1 MDPNKPYG
9 QAPQPQ
15 PQPPVGINP
24 APQGYP
30 QQQPNYPSAPPTY
43 VAQPQQA
50 GTAQSPAY
58 PNAPQTQQ
66 QLGSVAAQYPVDYL
80 NQIAAP
86 QAVKKVS
93 PFIIF
98 GAIGA
103 FITIAVVALFM
114 IIQSA
119 APPSATT
126 QLYSLQAR
134 IATLDKLTVEQGKH
148 LTQSDLSTMNTN
160 VGVMLKSMSAQVG
173 AYMKERGS
181 ASDKTSVAA
190 KSAEKAYAE
199 KLSTKLNNAYLTG
212 TLDRLYAS
220 EMVYQLNILKS
231 KLQSVKA
238 VAKSKKFNEV
248 YDNNVPSLIKIS
260 EKLSTFQNT
269 K

>member
-1 MDPNKPYG
+1 MDPNNHYG
-9 QAPQPQ
+9 QAPPPQ
-15 PQPPVGINP
+15 PQPPVGGSDT
-24 APQGYP
+24 PQ
-30 QQQPNYPSAPPTY
+30 NYPPTQSSY
-43 VAQPQQA
+43 PAQPQQT
-50 GTAQSPAY
+50 GTAQSQAQP
-58 PNAPQTQQ
+58 
-66 QLGSVAAQYPVDYL
+66 GSVVAQYPVDYL
-80 NQIAAP
+80 NQIATTP
-86 QAVKKVS
+86 PVKKVS
-93 PFIIF
+93 PVIIF

-103 FITIAVVALFM
+103 VIISAIVVLFM
-114 IIQSA
+114 LIQSA

-260 EKLSTFQNT
+260 EKLSAFQNT